1 MNKWTLMNE
10 AELKANIAMTAMKS
24 LNTIVWEFAPA
35 EGEPDDSRIHQ
46 VEGLT
51 LLVED
56 LFKEIDEGKEDADAA
71 T

>member
-1 MNKWTLMNE
+1 
-10 AELKANIAMTAMKS
+10 MTAMKS

-71 T
+71 TT

>member
-10 AELKANIAMTAMKS
+10 AELKANIALTAMKS
-24 LNTIVWEFAPA
+24 LNAIVWEFAPA
-35 EGEPDDSRIHQ
+35 EDEPDDSRIHQ

-51 LLVED
+51 MLVED
-56 LFKEIDEGKEDADAA
+56 LFKEIDEGEKGDDAA

>member
-51 LLVED
+51 MLVED
-56 LFKEIDEGKEDADAA
+56 LFKEIDEGEKGDDA
-71 T
+71 TT